1 MRNLQQSAEDLRMK
15 LQDAFKNNVLKKK
28 WRLIEEGEGTINRKT
43 TEFGIIDTVLGTIIN
58 WPLNVLLFWLVAQ
71 YNIGPVMAAT
81 AATVFFFVIAI
92 VRKGIIAYRMFE
104 RKPDEPDDL
113 YMKPEDWA

>member
-1 MRNLQQSAEDLRMK
+1 MRNLHLNAEDLRMK
-15 LQDAFKNNVLKKK
+15 LQDVFKNNVSKMK
-28 WRLIEEGEGTINRKT
+28 WRLTEKGEGFINKKT
-43 TEFGIIDTVLGTIIN
+43 TEFGVIDTVAGTIIN
-58 WPLNVLLFWLVAQ
+58 WPLNVLLFWAVAQ

-92 VRKGIIAYRMFE
+92 VRKGILAYHMFE
-104 RKPDEPDDL
+104 KKSEEPDDL